1 MLYDEN
7 AEIINQDLYQYLPN
21 EYKFFL
27 FKLRGINFKKNSNG
41 KEYSVKDV
49 YFLMKKIDVNK
60 IIDLIRVRK
69 LLYNSLYKSDK
80 SSTIRKLFDISNE
93 IEKVNMKLINIFTSK
108 IFPEILPS
116 DVLNS
121 FV

>member
-93 IEKVNMKLINIFTSK
+93 IEKVNLKLINIFTCK

-116 DVLNS
+116 DVLTFN
-121 FV
+121 